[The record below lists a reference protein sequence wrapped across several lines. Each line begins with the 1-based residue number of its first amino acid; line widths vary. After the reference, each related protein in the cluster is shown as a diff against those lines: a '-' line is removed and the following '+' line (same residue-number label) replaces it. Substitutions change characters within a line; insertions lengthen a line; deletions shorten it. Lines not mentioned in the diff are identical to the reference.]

1 MVTLAFLCFIAKAC
15 SLAVLAF
22 SSASDWPMTTALAS
36 ACCFRS
42 KATWSRQAL
51 ASLSTRVGRLVS
63 VAKLIE
69 HSACVFGAGGT
80 YGAVIVKLV
89 DEFTECPL
97 SSDTLHVIPTAPVGA
112 PAEEYSAVVPLPVT
126 VPAVAE

>member
-1 MVTLAFLCFIAKAC
+1 M
-15 SLAVLAF
+15 
-22 SSASDWPMTTALAS
+22 
-36 ACCFRS
+36 
-42 KATWSRQAL
+42 
-51 ASLSTRVGRLVS
+51 ASLSTRIGRFLS
-63 VAKLIE
+63 VEKLME

-89 DEFTECPL
+89 DELAEWPL